1 MSAIESPAVLPNAAT
16 SEPTFWLLLRLKL
29 TILRNRLRQLTDQ
42 SPLQLLMVIGFLATI
57 WLGLYLIFDQVF
69 RFIRQ
74 YDKAAIIALPYVFHL
89 FFFSM
94 TILLGFS
101 TAVLVYG
108 SLFAREEPAFLLTTP
123 NKPRNIVAVMY
134 VEALFFSSWSLIL
147 LGVPLMIAIGNVQ
160 GLPWHFY
167 ATFIGAFLGFV
178 PIPGAIGLV
187 MALFVALYLP
197 RLAKR
202 SLMYATGILLL
213 IVVVVWGRLWVLSS
227 TETITRQWVHELL
240 GELSYVKSVL
250 LPSTWVSKAIQMSIQ
265 DNSSDALFYLGMTV
279 LTGLCMSHWAISL
292 VAYKLK
298 PAFGRAHSAP
308 TRSRRYTGWA
318 SRLLTS
324 AAFFYLSRRMRAVIL
339 KDVRHFLRDP
349 VQWSQL
355 AILFGLL
362 SLYLFYLP
370 RSKPDGFSLQWQALI
385 CFMNFVA
392 ITLILS
398 TFTSRFVFPMVSL
411 EGKQIWLAGLWPLT
425 RGQVMWAKF
434 LYALTVTCVAA
445 LPVTYL
451 SIRAVELPWA
461 MGVAQ
466 LAATL
471 GSCVG
476 LCGLAI
482 GLGARWP
489 NFREPT
495 ASRISS
501 GLGGTINLIASVA
514 LVAANG
520 TLFAMTCLYSMNER
534 KLTGLDWHSAAALA
548 AAIVISL
555 GSAAFCMA
563 IGIRRFRRQQF

>member
-1 MSAIESPAVLPNAAT
+1 MPASSAN
-16 SEPTFWLLLRLKL
+16 EPTFWLLMRLKL
-29 TILRNRLRQLTDQ
+29 TILRNRVRQLTDQ
-42 SPLQLLMVIGFLATI
+42 TPLQLLMVLGFLATI

-69 RFIRQ
+69 RFIRRFE
-74 YDKAAIIALPYVFHL
+74 KEAIIALPYVFHL

-134 VEALFFSSWSLIL
+134 VEALFFSSWSLVL
-147 LGVPLMIAIGNVQ
+147 LGIPLMVAIGSVQ

-187 MALFVALYLP
+187 IALLIALFLP
-197 RLAKR
+197 RMAKR
-202 SLMYATGILLL
+202 SLMYASAVVLML
-213 IVVVVWGRLWVLSS
+213 IVAFWGRLWVISS
-227 TETITRQWVHELL
+227 SESITRRWVHDLL
-240 GELSYVKSVL
+240 GELSYLKSVM
-250 LPSTWVSKAIQMSIQ
+250 LPSTWVSKAIQFSIQ
-265 DNSSDALFYLGMTV
+265 DNPAEAAFYLGMTV
-279 LTGLCMSHWAISL
+279 LTGLCMSHWAISF
-292 VAYKLK
+292 VAWKLK

-308 TRSRRYTGWA
+308 THSRKYTGWA
-318 SRLLTS
+318 SRLLTFV
-324 AAFFYLSRRMRAVIL
+324 AFFYLSKRMRAVIL

-370 RSKPDGFSLQWQALI
+370 RSKPDGFSMQWQALI

-425 RGQVMWAKF
+425 RSQVMWAKF
-434 LYALTVTCVAA
+434 LYALTVTAA
-445 LPVTYL
+445 AAVPVTYL
-451 SIRAVELPWA
+451 SIRAVELPLI
-461 MGVAQ
+461 MGIAQ
-466 LAATL
+466 MSATI
-471 GSCVG
+471 GCCIG

-489 NFREPT
+489 NFKEPT

-514 LVAANG
+514 LVAVNG
-520 TLFAMTCLYSMNER
+520 TLFAVTCLYSMNER
-534 KLTGLDWHSAAALA
+534 QLLKLEWHSAAALS
-548 AAIVISL
+548 AAIVASV

-563 IGIRRFRRQQF
+563 IGIRRFRRQEF

>member
-1 MSAIESPAVLPNAAT
+1 MTAIDAKTLVPAT
-16 SEPTFWLLLRLKL
+16 SATEPTFWLLLRLKL
-29 TILRNRLRQLTDQ
+29 TILRNRLRQLADQ
-42 SPLQLLMVIGFLATI
+42 TPLQLLMVLGFLATI
-57 WLGLYLIFDQVF
+57 WLGLYLIFDQVL

-74 YDKAAIIALPYVFHL
+74 YEKEAIIALPYVFHL

-147 LGVPLMIAIGNVQ
+147 LGVPLMVAIGSVQ

-167 ATFIGAFLGFV
+167 LTFIGAFLGFV

-187 MALFVALYLP
+187 IALLVALYLP
-197 RLAKR
+197 RVAKR
-202 SLMYATGILLL
+202 SLMYAAGFVIL
-213 IVVVVWGRLWVLSS
+213 VVVIIWARLWVISS
-227 TETITRQWVHELL
+227 TENITRQWVHELL

-250 LPSTWVSKAIQMSIQ
+250 LPSAWVSKAIQMSIQ
-265 DNSSDALFYLGMTV
+265 DNSADAMFYLGMTI

-308 TRSRRYTGWA
+308 THTRNYTGWA
-318 SRLLTS
+318 SRFVT
-324 AAFFYLSRRMRAVIL
+324 AIAFFYLSRRMRAVIL

-370 RSKPDGFSLQWQALI
+370 RSRPDGFTLQWQALI

-425 RGQVMWAKF
+425 RNQVMWAKF
-434 LYALTVTCVAA
+434 LYALTVTACAA
-445 LPVTYL
+445 IPVTYL
-451 SIRAVELPWA
+451 SVRAVELPWA
-461 MGVAQ
+461 MGLAQ
-466 LAATL
+466 LGATF
-471 GSCVG
+471 GCCIG

-482 GLGARWP
+482 GMGARWP
-489 NFREPT
+489 NYKEPT

-514 LVAANG
+514 LVASNG
-520 TLFAMTCLYSMNER
+520 TLFAFTCLYSLNER
-534 KLTGLDWHSAAALA
+534 QLVGLEWHSATALA
-548 AAIVISL
+548 AAIVISVSS
-555 GSAAFCMA
+555 GAFCMA
-563 IGIRRFRRQQF
+563 IGIRKFRKEQF

>member
-1 MSAIESPAVLPNAAT
+1 MSTIEIPTVLPQTQT
-16 SEPTFWLLLRLKL
+16 SEPTFWLLMRLKL

-42 SPLQLLMVIGFLATI
+42 SPLQLLMVLGFLATI
-57 WLGLYLIFDQVF
+57 WLGLFLIFDQVF
-69 RFIRQ
+69 LFIRRYEKQ
-74 YDKAAIIALPYVFHL
+74 AIIALPYVFHL

-108 SLFAREEPAFLLTTP
+108 GLFAREEPAFLMATP
-123 NKPRNIVAVMY
+123 NRPRNIVAVIY

-147 LGVPLMIAIGNVQ
+147 LGVPLMIAIGSVQ

-187 MALFVALYLP
+187 IALFVAMYLP
-197 RLAKR
+197 RMAKR
-202 SLMYATGILLL
+202 SLMYATVVLLM
-213 IVVVVWGRLWVLSS
+213 IVVFVWGRLWVISS
-227 TETITRQWVHELL
+227 TETITQQWVHDLL
-240 GELSYVKSVL
+240 SELSYVKAVM

-265 DNSSDALFYLGMTV
+265 DDPADALFYLGMTI
-279 LTGLCMSHWAISL
+279 LTGLCMSYWAISL
-292 VAYKLK
+292 VAYKLR

-308 TRSRRYTGWA
+308 THTRRYTGWA
-318 SRLLTS
+318 SRCLTAVS
-324 AAFFYLSRRMRAVIL
+324 FFYLSRRMRAVIL

-370 RSKPDGFSLQWQALI
+370 RSKPEGFSLQWQALI

-398 TFTSRFVFPMVSL
+398 TFTSRFVFPMVSM

-425 RGQVMWAKF
+425 RNQVMWAKF
-434 LYALTVTCVAA
+434 LYALTVTAVAA
-445 LPVTYL
+445 VPVTVL
-451 SIRAVELPWA
+451 SIRAVELPRI
-461 MGVAQ
+461 MGIAQ

-471 GSCVG
+471 GCCVG

-482 GLGARWP
+482 GFGARWP
-489 NFREPT
+489 NFREPN

-514 LVAANG
+514 LVGANG
-520 TLFAMTCLYSMNER
+520 TLFAMTCWYSMSER
-534 KLTGLDWHSAAALA
+534 ELAGLDWRSATALIAAITVSLGAAAF
-548 AAIVISL
+548 S
-555 GSAAFCMA
+555 MA
-563 IGIRRFRRQQF
+563 IGIRRFRAQQF

>member
-1 MSAIESPAVLPNAAT
+1 LTAIESPIPLAQRSAT
-16 SEPTFWLLLRLKL
+16 EPTFWLLLRLKL

-42 SPLQLLMVIGFLATI
+42 TPLQLLMVIGFLATI
-57 WLGLYLIFDQVF
+57 WLGLFLIFDQVF
-69 RFIRQ
+69 RFIRH
-74 YDKAAIIALPYVFHL
+74 YEKEAIIALPYVFHL

-123 NKPRNIVAVMY
+123 SKPRNIVAVMY
-134 VEALFFSSWSLIL
+134 VEALFYSSWSLIL
-147 LGVPLMIAIGNVQ
+147 LGIPLMAAIGNVQ
-160 GLPWHFY
+160 GLRWHFY
-167 ATFIGAFLGFV
+167 ATFIGTFLGFV

-187 MALFVALYLP
+187 IALFIALYLP
-197 RLAKR
+197 RMAKR
-202 SLMYATGILLL
+202 TLMYASGVILILV
-213 IVVVVWGRLWVLSS
+213 IVFWGRLWVISS
-227 TETITRQWVHELL
+227 TDNITRQWVHDLL
-240 GELSYVKSVL
+240 GELSYLKAPL
-250 LPSTWVSKAIQMSIQ
+250 LPSTWVSKAIGFSIQ
-265 DNSSDALFYLGMTV
+265 DNPADAAFYLGMTV

-292 VAYKLK
+292 VACKLR

-308 TRSRRYTGWA
+308 THTRKYTGWA

-324 AAFFYLSRRMRAVIL
+324 TAFFYLSAKMRAVIL

-370 RSKPDGFSLQWQALI
+370 RSRSDGFSTQWQALI

-398 TFTSRFVFPMVSL
+398 TFTSRFVFPMVSM

-425 RGQVMWAKF
+425 RSQVMWAKF
-434 LYALTVTCVAA
+434 LYAFTVTAVAA
-445 LPVTYL
+445 LPVTWL
-451 SIRAVELPWA
+451 SIRAVELAPII
-461 MGVAQ
+461 GLAQ
-466 LAATL
+466 IGATIA
-471 GSCVG
+471 CCIG

-489 NFREPT
+489 NFKEPT

-514 LVAANG
+514 LVAVNG
-520 TLFAMTCLYSMNER
+520 TLFALTCLYAMNHR
-534 KLTGLDWHSAAALA
+534 DLRGLELRSGVALGAAILISLA
-548 AAIVISL
+548 AA
-555 GSAAFCMA
+555 AFSMT
-563 IGIRRFRRQQF
+563 IGIRKFRHQDF

>member
-1 MSAIESPAVLPNAAT
+1 MSAMETPALMPASSAN
-16 SEPTFWLLLRLKL
+16 EPTFWLLMRLKL
-29 TILRNRLRQLTDQ
+29 TILRNRVRQLTDQ
-42 SPLQLLMVIGFLATI
+42 TPLQLLMVLGFLATI

-69 RFIRQ
+69 RFIRRFE
-74 YDKAAIIALPYVFHL
+74 KEAIIALPYVFHL

-134 VEALFFSSWSLIL
+134 VEALFFSSWSLVL
-147 LGVPLMIAIGNVQ
+147 LGIPLMVAIGSVQ

-187 MALFVALYLP
+187 IALLIALFLP
-197 RLAKR
+197 RMAKR
-202 SLMYATGILLL
+202 SLMYASAVVLML
-213 IVVVVWGRLWVLSS
+213 IVAFWGRLWVISS
-227 TETITRQWVHELL
+227 SESITRRWVHDLL
-240 GELSYVKSVL
+240 GELSYLKSVM
-250 LPSTWVSKAIQMSIQ
+250 LPSTWVSKAIQFSIQ
-265 DNSSDALFYLGMTV
+265 DNPAEAAFYLGMTV
-279 LTGLCMSHWAISL
+279 LTGLCMSHWAISF
-292 VAYKLK
+292 VAWKLK

-308 TRSRRYTGWA
+308 THSRKYTGWA
-318 SRLLTS
+318 SRLLTFV
-324 AAFFYLSRRMRAVIL
+324 AFFYLSKRMRAVIL

-370 RSKPDGFSLQWQALI
+370 RSKPDGFSMQWQALI

-425 RGQVMWAKF
+425 RSQVMWAKF
-434 LYALTVTCVAA
+434 LYALTVTAA
-445 LPVTYL
+445 AAVPVTYL
-451 SIRAVELPWA
+451 SIRAVELPLI
-461 MGVAQ
+461 MGIAQ
-466 LAATL
+466 MSATI
-471 GSCVG
+471 GCCIG

-489 NFREPT
+489 NFKEPT

-514 LVAANG
+514 LVAVNG
-520 TLFAMTCLYSMNER
+520 TLFAVTCLYSMNER
-534 KLTGLDWHSAAALA
+534 QLLKLEWHSAAALS
-548 AAIVISL
+548 AAIVASV

-563 IGIRRFRRQQF
+563 IGIRRFRRQEF

>member
-1 MSAIESPAVLPNAAT
+1 MSAIEAPVILPSTSA

-29 TILRNRLRQLTDQ
+29 TILRNRFRQLTDQ
-42 SPLQLLMVIGFLATI
+42 TPLQLLMVLGFLATI

-69 RFIRQ
+69 RFIRRFE
-74 YDKAAIIALPYVFHL
+74 KEAIIALPYVFHL

-134 VEALFFSSWSLIL
+134 VEALFFSSWSLVL
-147 LGVPLMIAIGNVQ
+147 LGIPLMVAIGSVQ

-178 PIPGAIGLV
+178 PIPGAIGLLI
-187 MALFVALYLP
+187 ALLVALYLP
-197 RLAKR
+197 RMAKR
-202 SLMYATGILLL
+202 SLMYASGVLLTII
-213 IVVVVWGRLWVLSS
+213 IVFWGRLWVISS
-227 TETITRQWVHELL
+227 SDNITRKWVHDLL
-240 GELSYVKSVL
+240 GELSYLKSAM
-250 LPSTWVSKAIQMSIQ
+250 LPSTWVSKAIQFSIQ
-265 DNSSDALFYLGMTV
+265 DNPAQAAFYLGMTV

-292 VAYKLK
+292 VAWKLK

-308 TRSRRYTGWA
+308 THSRKYTGWA
-318 SRLLTS
+318 SRFVTFI
-324 AAFFYLSRRMRAVIL
+324 AFFYLSKRMRAVIL

-425 RGQVMWAKF
+425 RSQVMWAKF
-434 LYALTVTCVAA
+434 LYALTVTAVAA
-445 LPVTYL
+445 VPVTYL
-451 SIRAVELPWA
+451 SIRAVELPLV

-466 LAATL
+466 MAATI
-471 GSCVG
+471 GCCIG

-489 NFREPT
+489 NFKEPT

-520 TLFAMTCLYSMNER
+520 TLFAMTCIYAMNER
-534 KLTGLDWHSAAALA
+534 QLEGLDWHAAAALT
-548 AAIVISL
+548 AAIVASV
-555 GSAAFCMA
+555 GSAAFCMM
-563 IGIRRFRRQQF
+563 IGIRRFRRQEF